1 MTNKN
6 KKKSKDECN
15 FGTYLLAIVM
25 IVLLIIGV
33 HTVLKEYNYD
43 IKTVLC
49 TLIDYI
55 N

>member
-15 FGTYLLAIVM
+15 FVTYLLAILMVA
-25 IVLLIIGV
+25 LLIIGA
-33 HTVLKEYNYD
+33 HTVLKECNYD

-55 N
+55 A